1 MASERPVIEI
11 DDLSFS
17 YGEKA
22 VIKGISFAVERG
34 EILGFLG
41 PNGAGKTTTAKLIT
55 GQLIADSGDITV
67 FGVDMR
73 RNYRQALGRIGVSFE
88 SPNLYPK
95 FSGFENLAIF
105 ARLNGLD
112 TTHIPE
118 LLQLVELD
126 KRGKDSVSSYSKGMQ
141 QRLVFARAL
150 VNHPK
155 LLILDEPT
163 TGLDPVGRALIH
175 ELLRQKQKEG
185 MTIFI
190 TSHDMWEIDAL
201 CDRVIFLNEGQI
213 VADDTPE
220 RLKQQHG
227 RPFVEVGLRDGD
239 DIKKISL
246 PLHEP
251 QTADQIAEW
260 IRRQELIT
268 IHSQEATLGDVFIKI
283 AGRRLDDEQIS
294 GNSQ

>member
-1 MASERPVIEI
+1 MAPERPIIEI
-11 DDLSFS
+11 NDLSFS
-17 YGEKA
+17 YGEKE
-22 VIKGISFAVERG
+22 VINGISFTVERG

-41 PNGAGKTTTAKLIT
+41 PNGAGKTTTIKLIT
-55 GQLIADSGDITV
+55 GQLIAASGSIRIFD
-67 FGVDMR
+67 VDMT
-73 RNYRQALGRIGVSFE
+73 RNYRHALGRIGVSFE

-118 LLQLVELD
+118 LLKQVELD
-126 KRGKDSVSSYSKGMQ
+126 KQGNDHVSSYSKGMQ

-175 ELLRQKQKEG
+175 QLLRRKQKEG
-185 MTIFI
+185 TTIFI

-201 CDRVIFLNEGQI
+201 CDRVIFLNEGHI

-227 RPFVEVGLRDGD
+227 KPFVEVGLKDGD

-251 QTADQIAEW
+251 QTADQIAQW
-260 IRRQELIT
+260 IRQEELIT
-268 IHSQEATLGDVFIKI
+268 IHSKEATLGDIFIKI
-283 AGRRLDDEQIS
+283 AGRSLDDE
-294 GNSQ
+294 

>member
-11 DDLSFS
+11 DNLSFS
-17 YGEKA
+17 YGELE

-34 EILGFLG
+34 EMLGFLG

-55 GQLIADSGDITV
+55 GQLIAASGGIRV
-67 FGVDMR
+67 FGVDMT

-105 ARLNGLD
+105 ARLNGLS

-118 LLQLVELD
+118 LLKQVDLNE
-126 KRGKDSVSSYSKGMQ
+126 RGKDRVSSYSKGMQ

-150 VNHPK
+150 VNHPE

-163 TGLDPVGRALIH
+163 VGLDPVGRALIH
-175 ELLRQKQKEG
+175 QLLRQKREEG
-185 MTIFI
+185 ATIFI
-190 TSHDMWEIDAL
+190 TSHDMWEIDEL

-213 VADDTPE
+213 VANDTPA

-227 RPFVEVGLRDGD
+227 KSLIEAGLKDGD
-239 DIKKISL
+239 DIKSVSL
-246 PLHEP
+246 PLYDP
-251 QTADQIAEW
+251 QTADQIAHW
-260 IRRQELIT
+260 IREQTLVT
-268 IHSQEATLGDVFIKI
+268 IHSQEATLGQVFIEL
-283 AGRRLDDEQIS
+283 AGRSLDDEQIS
-294 GNSQ
+294 DNLR

>member
-1 MASERPVIEI
+1 MVSEQPVIEVN
-11 DDLSFS
+11 DLSFS
-17 YGEKA
+17 YHEME
-22 VIKGISFAVERG
+22 VIKGISFAVDQG
-34 EILGFLG
+34 EMLGFLG

-55 GQLIADSGDITV
+55 GQLIAASGDIRV
-67 FGVDMR
+67 FGLDMT

-105 ARLNGLD
+105 ARLNGLS

-118 LLQLVELD
+118 ILKQVDLNE
-126 KRGKDSVSSYSKGMQ
+126 RGKDRVSSYSKGMQ

-150 VNHPK
+150 VNHPE

-175 ELLRQKQKEG
+175 ELLRRKQEQG
-185 MTIFI
+185 TTIFI
-190 TSHDMWEIDAL
+190 TSHDMWEIDEL

-213 VADDTPE
+213 VANDTPE

-227 RPFVEVGLRDGD
+227 KSLVEVGLKDGN
-239 DIKKISL
+239 DIKKVSL

-251 QTADQIAEW
+251 QTADQIAHW
-260 IRRQELIT
+260 IRQQELVT
-268 IHSQEATLGDVFIKI
+268 IHSQEATLGQVFIKL
-283 AGRRLDDEQIS
+283 AGRSLNDE
-294 GNSQ
+294 